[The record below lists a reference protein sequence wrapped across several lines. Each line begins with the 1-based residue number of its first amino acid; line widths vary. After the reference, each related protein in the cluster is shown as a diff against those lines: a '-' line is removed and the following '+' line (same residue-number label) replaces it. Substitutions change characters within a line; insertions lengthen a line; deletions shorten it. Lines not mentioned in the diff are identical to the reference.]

1 MPNSGTVHT
10 SPEKEQAA
18 HEIRVE
24 RRFSCERQSRE
35 MLRRLICAH
44 ENPI

>member
-1 MPNSGTVHT
+1 MPKSETVHT
-10 SPEKEQAA
+10 PPEKGQATRK
-18 HEIRVE
+18 IRVE

-44 ENPI
+44 TEPV

>member
-1 MPNSGTVHT
+1 MSKSEMVHT
-10 SPEKEQAA
+10 PPEKAQTAR
-18 HEIRVE
+18 EIRVE

-44 ENPI
+44 AEPA